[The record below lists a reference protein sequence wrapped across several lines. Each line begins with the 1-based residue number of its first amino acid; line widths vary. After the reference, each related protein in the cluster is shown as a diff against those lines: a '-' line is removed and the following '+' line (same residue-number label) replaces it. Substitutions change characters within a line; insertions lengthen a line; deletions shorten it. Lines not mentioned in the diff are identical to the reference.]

1 MGEDDAQLDKDS
13 WFISPTS
20 YTEQSYDDDDDD
32 ELNYKAA
39 LCTPDQL
46 ECLFVF
52 PSWVRLIY
60 RTLHISL
67 SVPGTK
73 KDNWNAD
80 I

>member
-1 MGEDDAQLDKDS
+1 MRNLTRIHDLS
-13 WFISPTS
+13 HLHR
-20 YTEQSYDDDDDD
+20 TEQSYDDDDDD